1 LLGILGLT
9 CIAKTFSKA
18 PVMLVSDSSTRAGA
32 AGPWRCFLLL
42 ATAALWLAG
51 LGGAPSFAAAPKA
64 SPAAPAAE
72 PVLAEAALPLLLSPA
87 DAALYQ
93 RILALQADQAT
104 GAADKLIASLKDRR
118 LLGHVL
124 AARYLDARARPS
136 YGDLAGWL
144 AAYADQAEAGKL
156 YRLAQKMHRPAG
168 AAALHAPAGGPS
180 LGGNGDDDPAWRD
193 QAFRIGAED
202 KSSRALDGKIRDALK
217 HDNVVLAQH
226 LLAGSGER
234 LDALF
239 ADALKIEI
247 AARLFAD
254 GHDLE
259 ALALAQQAAR
269 SGRRLPQASWIAGL
283 ASWRLNKRDQAQKY
297 FVAAADSP
305 AAVPSMVA
313 AASFW
318 AGRAALVTRH
328 PQDWTRWMSRAAA
341 TPTSFYGL
349 LAMRALGRDG
359 DFNWSLPA
367 LGSPELHQ
375 LQSLPGVARSLML
388 IQIGEREAAEAELR
402 QTAQRVPANL
412 QPLLLTIAER
422 GGMPGLAT
430 RLAGLLH
437 KAGGPRYDAALFP
450 VPPWIPRA
458 GFTLNRALIYA
469 IMRQES
475 HFDPDAKSHAGALGL
490 MQLMPGTAEHVDKR
504 PGGAQQTRERLRDP
518 EINVGLAQRLIGQL
532 LGQEQVRG
540 NLFRLAAAY
549 NGGLGKLTRMQE
561 KGPQGSDPLLFIESI
576 PSAETRFFLEHILSN
591 YWIYQT
597 RFGQP
602 TESLD
607 ALAAGDWPIY
617 TPDPGQIELA
627 DRNARN

>member
-18 PVMLVSDSSTRAGA
+18 RVMLLSDKSSRAGA
-32 AGPWRCFLLL
+32 AGPWRCFLLR

-51 LGGAPSFAAAPKA
+51 LAVLPAFAAAPQISP
-64 SPAAPAAE
+64 SPAAAPA
-72 PVLAEAALPLLLSPA
+72 PSEAALPELLSAA
-87 DAALYQ
+87 DAALY
-93 RILALQADQAT
+93 RRLLALQAEGGT

-136 YGDLAGWL
+136 YGDLAAWL
-144 AAYADQAEAGKL
+144 AAYADQPEAGRL

-168 AAALHAPAGGPS
+168 APAPHTPAGGPA

-193 QAFRIGAED
+193 QAFRFGAED
-202 KSSRALDGKIRDALK
+202 KSGRALEAKIRDALK

-226 LLAGSGER
+226 LLAQPGER
-234 LDALF
+234 LDATF
-239 ADALKIEI
+239 TDALKIEI
-247 AARLFAD
+247 ATRLFAD

-269 SGRRLPQASWIAGL
+269 SAKKLPQASWIAGL
-283 ASWRLNKRDQAQKY
+283 ASWRLNKREQAQKY

-305 AAVPSMVA
+305 SAVPSMVA

-318 AGRAALVTRH
+318 AGRAAMVTRH

-341 TPTSFYGL
+341 NPTSFYGL
-349 LAMRALGRDG
+349 LAARALGRDG
-359 DFNWSLPA
+359 DFNWALPA
-367 LGSPELHQ
+367 LRSAELSQ
-375 LQSLPGVARSLML
+375 LQSYPGVARALML

-402 QTAQRVPANL
+402 QVAQRVPAAQ

-437 KAGGPRYDAALFP
+437 KAGGPRYDSALFP
-450 VPPWIPRA
+450 VPPWTPRA

-475 HFDPDAKSHAGALGL
+475 HFDPDAKSRAGALGL
-490 MQLMPGTAEHVDKR
+490 MQLMPGTAQHVDKR
-504 PGGAQQTRERLRDP
+504 RGGTPQSRERLSDP

-532 LGQEQVRG
+532 LGEEQVRG

-561 KGPQGSDPLLFIESI
+561 KGAPGSDPLLFIESI
-576 PSAETRFFLEHILSN
+576 PSAETRLFLEHILSN

-602 TESLD
+602 TNSLD

-617 TPDPGQIELA
+617 TPNPGQIELA